1 MQKTIL
7 ESITAYDIADKGRA
21 VGKNGEKTI
30 FIEGAVPGDVVNVT
44 LLKKSKSFDE
54 GVVDTIIQPS
64 AYRQEPFCQHFG
76 LCGGCKWQHMTYAA
90 QIHFK
95 EKQVHDAVQRLAK
108 ITDTSYNPV
117 SGCDP
122 DVFYRNKMEYTF
134 TNKRYL
140 LKDEMNDPEAKQ
152 MNGLGLHIPGKFN
165 KVLHIETCF
174 LQDKRAD
181 SIRKMVYD
189 FAIRHDFTFFDL
201 KQQHGLLRNLIIRNT
216 TVDEWMVIVVFKEDD
231 PEKREL
237 LLAAIKKE
245 FPWLT
250 SLQYIINSKRNDTI
264 QDQDPV
270 VYHGRAF
277 IIEQLEN
284 LKFIISPKSF
294 FQTNTKQALQLYKMT
309 RDLAGLTGNEIVYDL
324 YTGTGSIAAFVS
336 HQCKKVIGVEYV
348 EDAIADAKYNA
359 QLNGIEN
366 MQFFAGDMKDVF
378 TSNFIAQHGK
388 PDVIITDPPRAGM
401 HEAVI
406 QRILESGARKVVYVS
421 CNPATQAR
429 DLLLMSEKYE
439 VQKIQPVDMFPH
451 TAHVENIALLTLKN

>member
-7 ESITAYDIADKGRA
+7 ETITAYDIADKGRA

-54 GVVDTIIQPS
+54 GVVDSIIQPS

-108 ITDTSYNPV
+108 ISDTSYNPV

-174 LQDKRAD
+174 LQNKRAD

-189 FAIRHDFTFFDL
+189 FA
-201 KQQHGLLRNLIIRNT
+201 
-216 TVDEWMVIVVFKEDD
+216 V
-231 PEKREL
+231 
-237 LLAAIKKE
+237 AAIKKE

-270 VYHGRAF
+270 VYHGRPF

-378 TSNFIAQHGK
+378 TTNFIAQHGK